1 MTNYVRTYI
10 HRVHTVLS
18 GYHWNPQHDVCTI
31 CRYLHDTHQP
41 DNAHKHIP
49 ALTACFVSVQPI
61 CGASQPADPDLEV
74 LCSLC
79 KVLVKVA
86 NHCVKVSAP
95 CKRFKGKGEM
105 GEGQWEE
112 GYRGEG

>member
-1 MTNYVRTYI
+1 MYVRYAGTSMI
-10 HRVHTVLS
+10 HIS
-18 GYHWNPQHDVCTI
+18 Q
-31 CRYLHDTHQP
+31 

-95 CKRFKGKGEM
+95 CKRVKGKGEM